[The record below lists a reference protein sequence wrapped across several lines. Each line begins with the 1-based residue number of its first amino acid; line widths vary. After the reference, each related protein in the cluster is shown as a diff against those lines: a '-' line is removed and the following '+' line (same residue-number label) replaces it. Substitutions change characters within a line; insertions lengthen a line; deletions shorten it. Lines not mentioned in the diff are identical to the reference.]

1 MIMFP
6 IKPYHLLILF
16 FLLTQTK
23 VAMGQGEYN
32 NWHFG
37 INTALKFTDTGV
49 IPIYDSKVRNVEG
62 AASISDSAGNLLFYV
77 GTQVYDRNNNIMKGD
92 TQTVFNFDAQQGFLI
107 IPKPQSPGIYYYLRN
122 YMDRSIGQKGR
133 IYVNVVDMNKNGG
146 LGEITAKFDTLVF
159 NTTEQLT
166 ATRHRNG
173 KDLWVVTHD
182 YASNKFLSFLV
193 TKNGINRTPVVSA
206 VGHNPNSVVFAHSGT
221 IKISQNGC
229 WLAATIREQP
239 AILQLLHFDNS
250 TGKVTGN
257 ARRPVYAPYGMEFS
271 PNSRYLYLGSGGVS
285 PIIQYDLASGSD
297 SFILANGIHCSD
309 TFFAL
314 FDFQL
319 APDNK
324 IWILGVDKNYPT
336 MRSTTDPFIHYMGQ
350 INFPNKAGLACHA
363 KIDSTLWLTNLKS
376 GLPNNINLNSKNY
389 QTCTFCDQPK
399 DTSISAKLCDKDTFH
414 FSDSAYTLA
423 GDYKMV
429 KQTFDG
435 CDSII
440 TLHIKRSTP
449 PPLPDT
455 KDTGICEGS
464 VLELDIKNN
473 TYSQIYVNGKTAL
486 LPLKLSK
493 ANDYV
498 ITAMDSSNCEISDT
512 FSLNL
517 IKCDSTELKIPNVFT
532 PGKDGF
538 NDGFDIWIMGEKNYR
553 LSIYD
558 RWGALVFEQKE
569 DSEPGQTGNW
579 NGQLFNTGPECAG
592 GNYYYLFQYN
602 FGNGK
607 QENISGCIQLIR

>member
-1 MIMFP
+1 MQC
-6 IKPYHLLILF
+6 KESL
-16 FLLTQTK
+16 
-23 VAMGQGEYN
+23 AQGEYN

-62 AASISDSAGNLLFYV
+62 AASISDSAGNLLFYA
-77 GTQVYDRNNNIMKGD
+77 GMQVYDRSNNIMKGD

-107 IPKPQSPGIYYYLRN
+107 IPKPESPGIYYYLRN
-122 YMDRSIGQKGR
+122 FMDRSVGQKGR

-173 KDLWVVTHD
+173 TDLWVVTHD

-193 TKNGINRTPVVSA
+193 TKNGINRTAVVSA
-206 VGHNPNSVVFAHSGT
+206 VGHNVNSVVFAHTGT

-229 WLAATIREQP
+229 WLAATIRERP

-250 TGKVTGN
+250 TGKVSGN
-257 ARRPVYAPYGMEFS
+257 ARKSVYAPYGIEFS
-271 PNSRYLYLGSGGVS
+271 PNSRYLYLGSNGTS

-297 SFILANGIHCSD
+297 SFILANGKYCSD

-350 INFPNKAGLACHA
+350 INFPNKAGLDCHA

-389 QTCTFCDQPK
+389 LTCTFCDQPK
-399 DTSISAKLCDKDTFH
+399 DTLIQGKICKNDTFK
-414 FSDSAYTLA
+414 FSDSTYTRA
-423 GDYKMV
+423 GKYKMIR
-429 KQTFDG
+429 QTADG
-435 CDSII
+435 CDSIV
-440 TLHIKRSTP
+440 TLQLNTSSP
-449 PPLPDT
+449 PPLPEL
-455 KDTGICEGS
+455 KDTSICEGNAFVMDLNHS
-464 VLELDIKNN
+464 
-473 TYSQIYVNGKTAL
+473 YSKIYVNGQTENS
-486 LPLKLSK
+486 PLKFSK
-493 ANDYV
+493 VNDYV
-498 ITAMDSSNCEISDT
+498 IKVMDSSDCELSDT
-512 FSLNL
+512 FSLKL

-538 NDGFDIWIMGEKNYR
+538 NDGFDIMIVGEKTYQ

-558 RWGALVFEQKE
+558 RWGVLVFEQNE
-569 DSEPGQTGNW
+569 DSEPGQTDNW
-579 NGQLFNTGPECAG
+579 NGQLFNNGPECAD
-592 GNYYYLFQYN
+592 GNYYYLFKYS
-602 FGNGK
+602 FGDGK
-607 QENISGCIQLIR
+607 MNNIGGCIQLIR